1 MGDKKRVVAIQLD
14 LLVYDDKKYENLLE
28 EIETLVNTK
37 AEFRCMGIGFTDDIT
52 EAYYP
57 DKEVDYGKF

>member
-14 LLVYDDKKYENLLE
+14 LLVLDGKNYDDLLE
-28 EIETLVNTK
+28 DIEILVN
-37 AEFRCMGIGFTDDIT
+37 AQAGFCCMGIGFTDDIT

-57 DKEVDYGKF
+57 DKAV

>member
-1 MGDKKRVVAIQLD
+1 MSEKKRVVAIQLD
-14 LLVYDDKKYENLLE
+14 LLVLDGKNYDDLLE

-57 DKEVDYGKF
+57 DKEDK

>member
-1 MGDKKRVVAIQLD
+1 MPEKRVVAIQLD
-14 LLVYDDKKYENLLE
+14 LLVLDGKNYDDLLE

-57 DKEVDYGKF
+57 DKEGR